1 MTKRERCLTLGV
13 DLGGTKVKT
22 ALVDAR
28 GRIVAVDTHPTRP
41 ERGSDGVI
49 ADILAC
55 VDGCLGKARRD
66 AAALGIG
73 VAGQV
78 DVHGVVRYAPNLRWR
93 NVPLRERLEANLA
106 LPVVVVNDVRAATIG
121 EWRFGSGRN
130 VDDLVVLFIGTG
142 IGGGVVSGGR
152 LLEGCSNAGGE
163 LGHVT
168 VTVNG
173 RKCHCP
179 NRGCLE
185 AYVGG
190 WAIAERAQEAV
201 RADPAMG
208 TPLSTLAGGVDQITA
223 FSVSQAYRGGDALA
237 RRLVDETARYLAAG
251 IVGLVNAFNPCLLVL
266 GGGVIAG
273 VPDLVPRVE
282 ALTRQRALPAAAE
295 PLQFAVAALGS
306 EAPVIGAAT
315 AAQRLA
321 EGDP

>member
-1 MTKRERCLTLGV
+1 MTKRERCMTLGV

-22 ALVDAR
+22 ALVDTR
-28 GRIVAVDTHPTRP
+28 GRIVAVDTHSTHP

-49 ADILAC
+49 VDVLAC
-55 VDGCLGKARRD
+55 VKGCLGKARRD

-93 NVPLRERLEANLA
+93 DVPLRERLEANLE

-121 EWRFGSGRN
+121 EWRFGSGGN

-152 LLEGCSNAGGE
+152 LLQGCSNTGGE
-163 LGHVT
+163 LGHMT
-168 VTVNG
+168 VDVNG

-185 AYVGG
+185 AYAGG

-201 RADPAMG
+201 RTDPAAG
-208 TPLSTLAGGVDQITA
+208 ASLSTLAGGVDQITA
-223 FSVSQAYRGGDALA
+223 FNVSQAYRGGDALA
-237 RRLVDETARYLAAG
+237 RRLIAETGQYLAAG
-251 IVGLVNAFNPCLLVL
+251 IVGLVNAFNPCLIVL

-273 VPDLVPRVE
+273 VPELVPQVE
-282 ALTRQRALPAAAE
+282 AFTRQYALLAAVE

-315 AAQRLA
+315 AAQHLVD
-321 EGDP
+321 GDP